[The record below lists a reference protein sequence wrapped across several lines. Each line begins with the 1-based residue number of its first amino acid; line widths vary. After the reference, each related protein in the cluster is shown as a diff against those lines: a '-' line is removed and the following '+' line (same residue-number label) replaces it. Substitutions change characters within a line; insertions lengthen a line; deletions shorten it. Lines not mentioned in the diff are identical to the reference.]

1 MIYTFALFDLKS
13 MYLAKDFM
21 RANQYGVD
29 AGWLFVL
36 VILFALILH
45 YTITLQ
51 YSAFFHIYWNIAKKY
66 EPVYVKM
73 RMTDHINY
81 FDQMK
86 KQMKKD
92 LLHKIT
98 GTLTN

>member
-1 MIYTFALFDLKS
+1 
-13 MYLAKDFM
+13 M
-21 RANQYGVD
+21 RG
-29 AGWLFVL
+29 L
-36 VILFALILH
+36 
-45 YTITLQ
+45 
-51 YSAFFHIYWNIAKKY
+51 NIAKKY

-98 GTLTN
+98 GTLTNQLRKSYDQLMEGFEILRLEEEEAKKEGWSPLRDLEKSFVGWGVRGGF